1 MGTIA
6 HHDNS
11 TRGWSHPG
19 EIFAVPPAS
28 YQVPKRG
35 PSYECTLAGML
46 TYLLVLV
53 VGYVAGTV
61 SGIVG
66 TGATIILLPVL
77 VFAFGPRAAIPIMA
91 VVALMS
97 NFAKVTSW
105 WREIDWRAAACYAL
119 GGVPGAALGARTM
132 LSLPPH
138 VVDLALGIFFIAMI
152 PGRRWLARRQFRL
165 GPWLLIPT
173 GAAIG
178 FLTGIVVSTGPISVP
193 VFTAYGLVRG
203 AFIATE
209 AAGSLA
215 LYIAKAATFRS
226 FGAMPADIVVK
237 GLISGS
243 SVMAGTYTAR
253 LIVERLS
260 VATFQRLLDGV
271 MAISGLAL
279 IWAAV
284 RA

>member
-1 MGTIA
+1 
-6 HHDNS
+6 
-11 TRGWSHPG
+11 
-19 EIFAVPPAS
+19 
-28 YQVPKRG
+28 
-35 PSYECTLAGML
+35 ML
-46 TYLLVLV
+46 TYLLVLA
-53 VGYVAGTV
+53 VGYLAGVV

-77 VFAFGPRAAIPIMA
+77 VFAFGPREAVPIMA

-97 NFAKVTSW
+97 NFAKITSW
-105 WREIDWRAAACYAL
+105 WKEIDWRACAAYAV
-119 GGVPGAALGARTM
+119 GGIPAAALGART
-132 LSLPPH
+132 LLILPEK
-138 VVDLALGIFFIAMI
+138 VVDVALGLFFLAMI
-152 PGRRWLARRQFRL
+152 PGRRWLAARNLIIR
-165 GPWLLIPT
+165 PSLLVLA
-173 GAAIG
+173 GAVIG
-178 FLTGIVVSTGPISVP
+178 FLTGIVVSTGPLSVP
-193 VFTAYGLVRG
+193 GFTAYGLVKG

-209 AAGSLA
+209 AASSLA
-215 LYIAKAATFRS
+215 LYISKAITFRS
-226 FGAMPADIVVK
+226 FGALPLDIVIK

-260 VATFQRLLDGV
+260 VAVFQRLLDGV